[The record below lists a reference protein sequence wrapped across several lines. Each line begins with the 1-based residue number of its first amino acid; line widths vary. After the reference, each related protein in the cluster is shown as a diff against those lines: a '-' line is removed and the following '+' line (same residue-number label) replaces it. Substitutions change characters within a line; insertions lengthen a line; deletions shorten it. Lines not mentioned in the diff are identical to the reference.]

1 MFDDL
6 RERAAAEY
14 EDLEPEPEGRL
25 TGLAALF
32 GGLTAQQRF
41 ALALMLFFNVTV
53 LGCMCL
59 VAFGRIQF

>member
-14 EDLEPEPEGRL
+14 EDLEPEPSPL
-25 TGLAALF
+25 AGLAGLF

-41 ALALMLFFNVTV
+41 ALSLMLLLNVTV

-59 VAFGRIQF
+59 IAFGRIQF

>member
-14 EDLEPEPEGRL
+14 KDLEPEPGPL
-25 TGLAALF
+25 AGLAGLF
-32 GGLTAQQRF
+32 SGLTAQQRF
-41 ALALMLFFNVTV
+41 ALSLMLLLNVTV

-59 VAFGRIQF
+59 IAFGRIQF